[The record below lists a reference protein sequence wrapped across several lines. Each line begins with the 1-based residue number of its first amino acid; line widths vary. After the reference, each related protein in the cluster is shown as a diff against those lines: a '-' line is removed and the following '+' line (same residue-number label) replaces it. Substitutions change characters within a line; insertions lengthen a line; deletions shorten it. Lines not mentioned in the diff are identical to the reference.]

1 MRTLGPLKL
10 SLLIKGAA
18 QHMQRSRFSL
28 KGPGFESLLC
38 RDFYLLLSQWTV
50 ETKPIQCLCK
60 RFHLCSYRQRT
71 EERKFVNKIFFPGMF
86 EGFFRGVQTP
96 APHQRGPRRSEGSR
110 LRHLRQRLCQSRQTF
125 PARARSRPQVRQTC
139 RVGPDSGKWLSDS
152 KLVAGKPFLPNL
164 NYFEPVQ
171 PQAAQLGIHF

>member
-1 MRTLGPLKL
+1 
-10 SLLIKGAA
+10 
-18 QHMQRSRFSL
+18 
-28 KGPGFESLLC
+28 
-38 RDFYLLLSQWTV
+38 
-50 ETKPIQCLCK
+50 
-60 RFHLCSYRQRT
+60 
-71 EERKFVNKIFFPGMF
+71 MF

-152 KLVAGKPFLPNL
+152 KLVAGKPFFTQSELYRACSALGSVAKHPLFELLLL
-164 NYFEPVQ
+164 NTVRDAPPLESRSNRPRGRLCDSCIKF
-171 PQAAQLGIHF
+171 